1 MSFSKAGTGRQSVRI
16 ATNSTSMSKDSSSR
30 KQFKENMMQYAKLA
44 PSTTSNYSSKGSFV
58 SFSGAETKQRK
69 QLAKTQNV
77 AILPINLTQSSGGED
92 SRRPMKEVQNLRHRR
107 SVDYRDSSDTQN
119 LSQSKAVDDISDST
133 LPAKSYK
140 VKPLTLDLLSLCF

>member
-1 MSFSKAGTGRQSVRI
+1 MSFSKAGTGRSSVRI
-16 ATNSTSMSKDSSSR
+16 GTNSTSMSKDSSSR

-77 AILPINLTQSSGGED
+77 AILPINLTQSSGGEE
-92 SRRPMKEVQNLRHRR
+92 SRRPMKEV
-107 SVDYRDSSDTQN
+107 
-119 LSQSKAVDDISDST
+119 
-133 LPAKSYK
+133 
-140 VKPLTLDLLSLCF
+140 